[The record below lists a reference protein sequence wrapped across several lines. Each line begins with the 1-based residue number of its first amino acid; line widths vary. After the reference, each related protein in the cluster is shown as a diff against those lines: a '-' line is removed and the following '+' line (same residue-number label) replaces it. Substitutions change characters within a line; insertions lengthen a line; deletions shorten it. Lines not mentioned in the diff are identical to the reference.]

1 MIPISI
7 KGDYLFGT
15 FFMYRQG
22 HDMQKRFN
30 LLLCSPLLALA
41 AMPISAD
48 EPVDV
53 VLIGG
58 GIMSATLG
66 TYLQELEPEWDIQ
79 LFERLDQVGQESSN
93 AWNNAGSGHSAFMEL
108 NYTPGDGDHV
118 EIERAIN
125 VTEQFEL
132 SRQFWAHQVDQDV
145 LSDPTAFIN
154 TVPHHALVWGEDD
167 VAFLRERHASMVQNP
182 LYADMEYSEDRDEI
196 AGWMPLVMAG
206 RDDNTPVAATR
217 MQMGTEVNYGAQT
230 EQMIE
235 SLSDNEHFTLS
246 LNSEVRGLERNDD
259 YSWHVTVKNL
269 ESGDE
274 TSVDARFVFIGAGGA
289 ALPLLQ
295 ASGIPEASAYAGFPV
310 GGQFLYTTNPDVV
323 AQHQIK
329 VYGKA
334 GEGSPPMSVP
344 HLDYRNL
351 NGEPALFFGPFAT
364 FSSKF
369 LKEGSWT
376 DLFGSMTFNNTW
388 PMMEVGLDNFNLVRY
403 LVGQVLMSDG
413 DRMEALQAFYPE
425 ANPDDWELWTAGQ
438 RVQIIKDDPEDGGTL
453 QFGTEVV
460 ISADGTM
467 SALMGA
473 SPGASTAPSIML
485 NLLDTA
491 FPAQMESSEWQDALR
506 QIVPSYGQHLAENPD
521 LLSEVRAYT
530 ASTLELDE
538 PANLAAANGSD
549 EALEEEANTDAE
561 PQPNGAG
568 DEIQG
573 DVEEDDAEMN
583 DAQDAEQQDVT
594 TDA

>member
-1 MIPISI
+1 
-7 KGDYLFGT
+7 
-15 FFMYRQG
+15 
-22 HDMQKRFN
+22 MQKRFN
-30 LLLCSPLLALA
+30 LLLCSSLLALA

-132 SRQFWAHQVDQDV
+132 SRQFWAHQVDQGV
-145 LSDPTAFIN
+145 LSDPAAFIN

-167 VAFLRERHASMVQNP
+167 VAFLRERHATMVQNP

-196 AGWMPLVMAG
+196 AEWMPLVMAG
-206 RDDNTPVAATR
+206 RDGDTPVAATR

-235 SLSDNEHFTLS
+235 SLSDNEHYTLS

-259 YSWHVTVKNL
+259 DSWHVTVKNL
-269 ESGDE
+269 ENGDE

-438 RVQIIKDDPEDGGTL
+438 RVQIIKNDPEDGGTL

-491 FPAQMESSEWQDALR
+491 FPAQMESSEWQDTLR
-506 QIVPSYGQHLAENPD
+506 QIVPSYGQHLAENPE

-530 ASTLELDE
+530 ADALELDE

-549 EALEEEANTDAE
+549 EALEEEADASATE
-561 PQPNGAG
+561 PQPNGGG

-583 DAQDAEQQDVT
+583 DVQDTEQQDVT

>member
-1 MIPISI
+1 M
-7 KGDYLFGT
+7 KDAYLSGA

-41 AMPISAD
+41 AMPVSAD

-132 SRQFWAHQVDQDV
+132 SRQFWAHQVDQYV

-259 YSWHVTVKNL
+259 DSWHVTVKNL

-549 EALEEEANTDAE
+549 EALEEEANTDAAE
-561 PQPNGAG
+561 PQPNGVG

-583 DAQDAEQQDVT
+583 GVQDAEQQDVT